1 MKHLSK
7 IEYFSFGNQLMF
19 SLNTPVISEEKFQS
33 FNIHKLPINHN
44 IQINKSIN
52 IFIEYN
58 INYIIL
64 SHDYSKYR
72 IKKNSFF
79 ENCISIANTEI
90 CNTPPL
96 LQNSKENKICE
107 ISLLTQPEPYECNY
121 QTNFDD
127 FP

>member
-7 IEYFSFGNQLMF
+7 IDYFSFGNQLVF
-19 SLNTPVISEEKFQS
+19 ILNTPVISEEKFQ
-33 FNIHKLPINHN
+33 FFKIHKLPINHN

-52 IFIEYN
+52 ILTESN
-58 INYIIL
+58 INYIIP

-72 IKKNSFF
+72 IIKDSFF

-96 LQNSKENKICE
+96 L
-107 ISLLTQPEPYECNY
+107 
-121 QTNFDD
+121 
-127 FP
+127 